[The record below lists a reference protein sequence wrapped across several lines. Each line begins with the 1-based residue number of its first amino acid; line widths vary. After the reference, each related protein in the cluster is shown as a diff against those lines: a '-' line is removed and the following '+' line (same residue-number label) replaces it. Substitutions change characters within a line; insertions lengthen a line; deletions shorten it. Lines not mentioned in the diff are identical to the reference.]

1 MRGAGNLDTVTV
13 EPEAPP
19 SRPSFWIL
27 ALVGVVGGVLSGAFG
42 VGGGILMVPLLIAF
56 VGLNQREAAATS
68 LVAII
73 PTGIAGS
80 LTYLAAGQVDLFAAL
95 FLSIGGVAGALVG
108 ARLLRQLPLGVLR
121 WAFIALLV
129 LVAVRMVL
137 VIPDRG
143 VGHVEPGIWSAL
155 ALVGLGVIIG
165 VASGLFGIG
174 GGVIAV
180 PALIALF
187 GIGDLVAKGT
197 SLLFIIPT
205 AFTGSVSNV
214 RARLIGVRTGLI
226 VGIAATVAS
235 FGGAA
240 LAFLMTPQV
249 SAYLFAGLILVAI
262 LQLTIRAIRLSGTGA
277 TPES

>member
-1 MRGAGNLDTVTV
+1 MTL

-19 SRPSFWIL
+19 ARPSFWVL

-42 VGGGILMVPLLIAF
+42 VGGGILMVPLLIMFA
-56 VGLNQREAAATS
+56 GMNQREAAATS
-68 LVAII
+68 LIAII
-73 PTGIAGS
+73 PTAIAGS
-80 LTYLAAGQVDLFAAL
+80 LTYLAAGQIDLFAAL
-95 FLSIGGVAGALVG
+95 FLAIGGVGGALIG
-108 ARLLRQLPLGVLR
+108 AKLLRQLPLGVLR

-187 GIGDLVAKGT
+187 GVGDLVAKGT

-205 AFTGSVSNV
+205 AFTGSISNV
-214 RARLIGVRTGLI
+214 RARIIGVRTGLI
-226 VGIAATVAS
+226 VGIAATLAS

-240 LAFLMTPQV
+240 LAFLMSPQV
-249 SAYLFAGLILVAI
+249 SAYLFAALLLVAI
-262 LQLTIRAIRLSGTGA
+262 IQLTIRAVRLGRK
-277 TPES
+277 PKP